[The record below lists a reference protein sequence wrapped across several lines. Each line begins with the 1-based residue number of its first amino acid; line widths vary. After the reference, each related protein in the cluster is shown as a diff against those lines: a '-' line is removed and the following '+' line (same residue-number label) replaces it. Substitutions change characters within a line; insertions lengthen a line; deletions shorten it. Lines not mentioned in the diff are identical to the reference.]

1 MLINEYFKL
10 ILILPVITLSLEIFH
25 LLTIKRVIKIFKT
38 KYML

>member
-10 ILILPVITLSLEIFH
+10 ILILITLSLEIFH
-25 LLTIKRVIKIFKT
+25 LLTIKRVTKIFKT

>member
-10 ILILPVITLSLEIFH
+10 ILILITLSLEIFH

>member
-10 ILILPVITLSLEIFH
+10 ILILITLSFEIFH
-25 LLTIKRVIKIFKT
+25 LLKIKRVINIFKT